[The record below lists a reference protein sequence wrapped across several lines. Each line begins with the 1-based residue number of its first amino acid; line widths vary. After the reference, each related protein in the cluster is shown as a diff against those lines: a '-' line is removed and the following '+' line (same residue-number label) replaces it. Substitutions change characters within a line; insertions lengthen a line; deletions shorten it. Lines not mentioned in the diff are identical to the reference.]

1 MSEIKVHCNHTKMED
16 LVNLIPH
23 PQNPNKH
30 TDKQIA
36 LLAKVI
42 KHTGWRSPIVV
53 SKKSGFIVAGH
64 CRLEAAKLLD
74 ADKVPIEEQG
84 FKTEAE
90 EYAHL
95 VADNRIAELSNL
107 AADLTLDILQKL
119 KEDDSFDLE
128 LSGYTDDEFQALFD
142 VTKPLDYDGDP
153 GDPKGTVED
162 MKDIYDNTN
171 LRQITLIYQ
180 EEEYVGILEKIN
192 AIREAKGLETN
203 TEAVSEALNA
213 YKI

>member
-1 MSEIKVHCNHTKMED
+1 MSEIETHCNHTKMED

-74 ADKVPIEEQG
+74 ADKVPIEEQD

-128 LSGYTDDEFQALFD
+128 LSGYTDDEFQALLD
-142 VTKPLDYDGDP
+142 VTSPLSNEEVKEGKTIEDYKVDF
-153 GDPKGTVED
+153 
-162 MKDIYDNTN
+162 DNTT
-171 LRQITLIYQ
+171 LRQITLIFQ
-180 EEEYVGILEKIN
+180 EEEYVGVLEKIN

>member
-1 MSEIKVHCNHTKMED
+1 MSEIETHCNHTKMED

-42 KHTGWRSPIVV
+42 KHTGWRSPIVI

-74 ADKVPIEEQG
+74 ADKVPIEEQD

-142 VTKPLDYDGDP
+142 VTKPVDYSDP
-153 GDPKGTVED
+153 EVPKDKTLKEW
-162 MKDIYDNTN
+162 KDVYDSTN
-171 LRQITLIYQ
+171 LRQITLIFQ
-180 EEEYVGILEKIN
+180 EEEFAGILEKIN